1 MLVGTMFLRPR
12 ALRALRYDCG
22 DQVALVVSASGGAE
36 DVAMAVTVNAGLRGR
51 EGATK
56 SIILTDHR
64 SLEGEGEDT

>member
-36 DVAMAVTVNAGLRGR
+36 DVAMAVTVNMQVF
-51 EGATK
+51 EGVNEQQIDHLDRSWK
-56 SIILTDHR
+56 RQTDR
-64 SLEGEGEDT
+64 